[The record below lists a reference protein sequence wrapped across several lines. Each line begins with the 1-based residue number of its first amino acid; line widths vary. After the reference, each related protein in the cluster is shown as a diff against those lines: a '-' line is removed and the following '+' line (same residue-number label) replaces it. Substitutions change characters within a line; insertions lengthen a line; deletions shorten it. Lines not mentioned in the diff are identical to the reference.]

1 MPNASRLHC
10 GGTAASLAIALAL
23 ALPARAGAQDT
34 ASRSPLRPR
43 STAEDLQMFSQVLNQ
58 IRVNH
63 PDSLNMHELFMAA
76 IEGMIHAADP
86 HSFVISA
93 VRLNPA
99 KAAAFRDGKLY
110 PVPLTFR
117 FIDGAP
123 VVVSVE
129 PGSKAAQQDIV
140 VGDELVTVDGRP
152 VDAAS
157 PVELDIGIAGAKGAG
172 STVRSCVSTESSSAS
187 GSRMRRPYPRRSC
200 SINKL
205 ATSGSRRS

>member
-1 MPNASRLHC
+1 
-10 GGTAASLAIALAL
+10 
-23 ALPARAGAQDT
+23 
-34 ASRSPLRPR
+34 
-43 STAEDLQMFSQVLNQ
+43 
-58 IRVNH
+58 
-63 PDSLNMHELFMAA
+63 SLNMQQSFMAEIA
-76 IEGMIHAADP
+76 ARLHAAHP

-157 PVELDIGIAGAKGAG
+157 PVELDIGIAGAKG
-172 STVRSCVSTESSSAS
+172 STVTLGLERRRID
-187 GSRMRRPYPRRSC
+187 GS
-200 SINKL
+200 L
-205 ATSGSRRS
+205 V